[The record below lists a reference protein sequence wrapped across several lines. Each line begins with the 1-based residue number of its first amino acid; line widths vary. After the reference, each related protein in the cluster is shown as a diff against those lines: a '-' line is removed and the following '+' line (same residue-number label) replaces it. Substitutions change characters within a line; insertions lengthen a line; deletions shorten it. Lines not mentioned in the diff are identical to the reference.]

1 MRKYLFLFCLFFI
14 CIAINAQSSSEY
26 KYLYFGGADEAP
38 KSYVRINKDP
48 VVLTFIKEI
57 EAIRLTWEGDDLTFY
72 IKDAFQISKNESFFN
87 TVQKGSNMKAVFYL
101 VDHAFFIT
109 LGGKYV
115 YLITNTPKPEH

>member
-72 IKDAFQISKNESFFN
+72 IKDAFHWHIDIRPVVAKLTTSSWAANICINPVS
-87 TVQKGSNMKAVFYL
+87 
-101 VDHAFFIT
+101 
-109 LGGKYV
+109 
-115 YLITNTPKPEH
+115 PEDAAKHLREVNQL